1 MTGLERK
8 EYLRNFYQAE
18 ERLRRA
24 GFRKIV
30 NPARLA
36 PCRWPWLYRLIGY
49 WWTIR
54 YDLFWLRRCDMIYK
68 LDGWQT
74 SRGALIESAKAEKWN
89 IKTLTISIQNERIKD
104 WHEKCCEQCKHLH
117 MKYEDK
123 DILCGF
129 SKSTD
134 EDVLSF
140 TPGHGCQGIREYL
153 ETGVFPERGRKK

>member
-1 MTGLERK
+1 MTDKERLNEARHEFERAIDEHIERHGRNARIYISGPMTGLERR

-24 GFRKIV
+24 GYRNIV

-54 YDLFWLRRCDMIYK
+54 YDLFWLKRCDMIYK

-74 SRGALIESAKAEKWN
+74 SRGALIESAKAEKRN
-89 IKTLTISIQNERIKD
+89 IKTLE
-104 WHEKCCEQCKHLH
+104 L
-117 MKYEDK
+117 
-123 DILCGF
+123 
-129 SKSTD
+129 
-134 EDVLSF
+134 
-140 TPGHGCQGIREYL
+140 
-153 ETGVFPERGRKK
+153 